1 MHNDRECFAYKVQSA
16 APSTSLPVRNDA
28 VPLGPGETFYAS
40 DQSRPHTDTSMP
52 ARSMRL
58 SFHSWHDRA
67 VTRLHFA
74 MPTVPSYREFCR
86 REYRLY
92 GYRRIRASLLISSIQ
107 KHIL

>member
-1 MHNDRECFAYKVQSA
+1 MHNDRELFAYKVQIA
-16 APSTSLPVRNDA
+16 ASSTSLPVRNDA

-74 MPTVPSYREFCR
+74 MPTVPSYRERSEERRVGKECR
-86 REYRLY
+86 CMGEACE
-92 GYRRIRASLLISSIQ
+92 GERR
-107 KHIL
+107 